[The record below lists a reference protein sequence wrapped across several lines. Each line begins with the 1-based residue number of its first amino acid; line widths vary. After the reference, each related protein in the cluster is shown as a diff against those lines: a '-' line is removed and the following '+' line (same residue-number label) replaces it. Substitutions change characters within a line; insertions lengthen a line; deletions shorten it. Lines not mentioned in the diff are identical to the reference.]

1 MTVDPHWLDDA
12 LRRALAED
20 VGAGDHTTLAT
31 IPAGQ
36 HGQARALVKAEGV
49 IAGVQ
54 VAEALFRILQ
64 ADIAFEVH
72 KTDGERVHPGDVAF
86 AVSGDVHTL
95 LQGERVML
103 NLVQRMSG
111 IATATRQLAD
121 RLEGTGCQILDTR
134 KTVPLLRPLDKW
146 AVRIGGGTNH
156 RIGLYDMIL
165 IKDNH
170 TDAAGGV
177 RQALEAAARYLRD
190 KGLSLPVVVET
201 RTLDE
206 VRQACETGG
215 MTRILLDNM
224 NTDQLRAAVELI
236 AGRFPTEASGNIG
249 PHNVRQIA
257 ETGVNFVSLG
267 GLTHSVKAL
276 DVSFKIV

>member
-1 MTVDPHWLDDA
+1 MNVDPHWLDDA

-20 VGAGDHTTLAT
+20 VGEGDHTTLAT
-31 IPAGQ
+31 IPAGMQ
-36 HGQARALVKAEGV
+36 GQARALVKAEGV
-49 IAGVQ
+49 IAGVA
-54 VAEALFRILQ
+54 VAKTLFRILQ
-64 ADIAFEVH
+64 ADVQFDIF
-72 KTDGERVHPGDVAF
+72 KTDGERVHPGDISF
-86 AVSGDVHTL
+86 AVAGKVHTL
-95 LQGERVML
+95 LKGERVML

-121 RLEGTGCQILDTR
+121 RLEGTDCQILDTR

-170 TDAAGGV
+170 IDAAGGV
-177 RQALEAAARYLRD
+177 RQALEAAASYLLD

-206 VRQACETGG
+206 VRDACETGG

-249 PHNVRQIA
+249 PHNIRQVA
-257 ETGVNFVSLG
+257 ETGVNYVSLG